1 MEPTPLPTTVSKE
14 GINYTGRDLLIAFSE
29 FFKSKIVNLEKT

>member
-14 GINYTGRDLLIAFSE
+14 GINYTGRDLPMA
-29 FFKSKIVNLEKT
+29 FKSKIVNLEKT